1 MLAASLNRAA
11 FERAMDVGEDEVMPV
26 ASPVGYPAKRMSVRE
41 SVMRKGLKAD
51 RRLPFDKLFFDGSF
65 ERGLKEENAG
75 VFASALEAV
84 RWAPSA
90 VNKQPWRMIL
100 KGDAVHFYKAPDKG
114 FDGKYKYDL
123 QKIDLGIALCH
134 FEEGMKAAGKA
145 VDFFIE
151 DPGAEVPAE
160 WQYIAS
166 YRF

>member
-1 MLAASLNRAA
+1 M
-11 FERAMDVGEDEVMPV
+11 
-26 ASPVGYPAKRMSVRE
+26 
-41 SVMRKGLKAD
+41 
-51 RRLPFDKLFFDGSF
+51 
-65 ERGLKEENAG
+65 
-75 VFASALEAV
+75 V

-114 FDGKYKYDL
+114 FDGKYRYDL
-123 QKIDLGIALCH
+123 QKIDLGIALYH

-145 VDFFIE
+145 VDFFME